1 MQFGDDPP
9 NPFSFLNDKVWIE
22 PEAQLPCHLTYTN
35 ERAHKIITG
44 NIQEEEY
51 IQEQNKNGLFVS
63 STTSATVQSVP
74 ISSMSCSATID
85 KTKEQPAARP
95 QSRQLG
101 NSRPVSRQ
109 RVASR

>member
-1 MQFGDDPP
+1 MGRFQETFNVLSG
-9 NPFSFLNDKVWIE
+9 
-22 PEAQLPCHLTYTN
+22 AY
-35 ERAHKIITG
+35 KIITG
-44 NIQEEEY
+44 NMQEEEY

-85 KTKEQPAARP
+85 KTKEPQVVRP
-95 QSRQLG
+95 KSRQLG

-109 RVASR
+109 RVASRYVTYSLLLCIF

>member
-1 MQFGDDPP
+1 M
-9 NPFSFLNDKVWIE
+9 
-22 PEAQLPCHLTYTN
+22 
-35 ERAHKIITG
+35 
-44 NIQEEEY
+44 QEEEY

-85 KTKEQPAARP
+85 KTKEPQVVRP
-95 QSRQLG
+95 KSRQLG

-109 RVASR
+109 RVASRYVTYSILLRIFKKQSCSRIL